1 MAAVV
6 LLIAC
11 SNVGNLLLARALR
24 RRREIAVRLALGVSR
39 RRLIQLLFTEGMLL
53 ALAGGIASL
62 AVAHWGGRLLR
73 AILLPNV
80 EWTSSTTGVRVLVL
94 AVLVALGTGV
104 LVGLV
109 PALRGSHDDL
119 TEALKTGVREGGA
132 RRSWLRVGLTGVQAA
147 LSVVLLVGAGLFV
160 RSLWN
165 VRSLD
170 LGLQPDRVLTIRLAW
185 PIPSTVEEAEQSNV
199 WVRRD
204 AMLNEAMERIRR
216 LPGVERA
223 SITIGTPFV
232 SRYSVPLRVPGW
244 DSLPKLP
251 GGGPYISAVAPDYF
265 ATIGTRIVH
274 GRAFEPTDRADGER
288 LAIVSET
295 MAKTLWPGKNAV
307 GECLIVGA
315 DTMPCARIVGVAQD
329 AHRSWLR
336 EDPAMQYYI
345 PLGQETGIG
354 GRTLLVRPR
363 GDAATLIPTLRS
375 ELHRMDPSILYADTR
390 LLQERIDP
398 QVRPWRLGA
407 TMFGI
412 FGALALIV
420 AAIGLYSVVAY
431 AVTQRTHE
439 FGVRMALGARSGD
452 ILRLVVRQGT
462 MTAVAGTLIGL
473 ALAAAGGRFIQP
485 LLFET
490 SARNPVILAT
500 VAGILVVVAIVASLI
515 PAWRAKRVDP
525 VVALR
530 AD

>member
-1 MAAVV
+1 
-6 LLIAC
+6 
-11 SNVGNLLLARALR
+11 
-24 RRREIAVRLALGVSR
+24 
-39 RRLIQLLFTEGMLL
+39 
-53 ALAGGIASL
+53 
-62 AVAHWGGRLLR
+62 
-73 AILLPNV
+73 
-80 EWTSSTTGVRVLVL
+80 
-94 AVLVALGTGV
+94 
-104 LVGLV
+104 
-109 PALRGSHDDL
+109 
-119 TEALKTGVREGGA
+119 
-132 RRSWLRVGLTGVQAA
+132 
-147 LSVVLLVGAGLFV
+147 
-160 RSLWN
+160 
-165 VRSLD
+165 
-170 LGLQPDRVLTIRLAW
+170 
-185 PIPSTVEEAEQSNV
+185 
-199 WVRRD
+199 
-204 AMLNEAMERIRR
+204 
-216 LPGVERA
+216 
-223 SITIGTPFV
+223 
-232 SRYSVPLRVPGW
+232 
-244 DSLPKLP
+244 
-251 GGGPYISAVAPDYF
+251 
-265 ATIGTRIVH
+265 
-274 GRAFEPTDRADGER
+274 
-288 LAIVSET
+288 
-295 MAKTLWPGKNAV
+295 
-307 GECLIVGA
+307 
-315 DTMPCARIVGVAQD
+315 
-329 AHRSWLR
+329 
-336 EDPAMQYYI
+336 MQYYI